1 MLTIQGTLP
10 LQLQQV
16 NYTQMPERDKLIK
29 ISRLYANAFADWPWN
44 EYKVC
49 PEGTYFGRQ
58 QAELTSCTNCSQPLK
73 LAYPEEDT
81 ADYITK
87 ELSKAEGT
95 LITFEEENGGVLAA
109 GWGYACSAEDLQAKY
124 NSSEMKEK
132 VVDKIWRTA
141 EKVERV
147 FYLSEIM
154 VDASVRKQG
163 IATKIA
169 KDLVVKAQFLR
180 LNSVMRTRFDSP
192 MVYIANNM
200 QMAQVLSLGEDK
212 DNDNRVL
219 FLKYR
224 QDNG

>member
-1 MLTIQGTLP
+1 MLTIQGAMPT
-10 LQLQQV
+10 QLKQV
-16 NYTQMPERDKLIK
+16 SYTQMPERDKLLK
-29 ISRLYANAFADWPWN
+29 IARLYANAFADLPWN
-44 EYKVC
+44 EFKVC
-49 PEGTYFGRQ
+49 PEGHYFGRQ

-73 LAYPEEDT
+73 LAYPEEET

-87 ELSKAEGT
+87 EISKVEGT
-95 LITFEEENGGVLAA
+95 LITFEEENGGVFAA
-109 GWGYACSAEDLQAKY
+109 GWGYVCSAEDLRAKY

-132 VVDKIWRTA
+132 VVGRIWRTA

-169 KDLVVKAQFLR
+169 KDLVVKAQSLK
-180 LNSVMRTRFDSP
+180 LNSVMRTRIDSP

-200 QMAQVLSLGEDK
+200 QMAQVISMGEDK
-212 DNDNRVL
+212 DNENRVL
-219 FLKYR
+219 FLKKG